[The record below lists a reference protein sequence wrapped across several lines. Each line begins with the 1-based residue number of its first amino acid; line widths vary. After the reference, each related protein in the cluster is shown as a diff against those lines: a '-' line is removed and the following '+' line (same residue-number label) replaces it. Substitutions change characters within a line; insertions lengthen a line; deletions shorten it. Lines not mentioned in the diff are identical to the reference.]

1 MKNDMTNGSP
11 LRLMILFTIP
21 VLIGNVFQNVYNL
34 VDSVIVGQF
43 LGVNAL
49 AAVGMTGTLTFLV
62 FGWVNGMASGFGI
75 LLAQSFGASD
85 EKRLRHYTV
94 MSVYL
99 CAAMALLL
107 TAGLLAANGWILR
120 MMNAPDEIFTDT
132 KQYIDIIFAGLP
144 VTIAYN
150 MLFSIS
156 RALGDSRTP
165 LIFLM
170 VSSVLNIFLDLLFV
184 AVLPLGVAGAA
195 YATVVSQSVSVASC
209 FFYVYRK
216 YPVLRAQRGERR
228 FSWRSAGRLLM
239 MGIPMGLQFSITAIG
254 TMMVQ
259 SAVNLLGPAYIA
271 AYSACGKV
279 ANIVTQLFPSIGITL
294 ATYVGQNMGAGKW
307 DRIRQGVRYATVITV
322 AGSVIC
328 GLLMFFCGGAV
339 TGFFVK
345 DSTGE
350 ILEISTT
357 MFHLTTWCYP
367 LLGLIFV
374 YRNTL
379 QGMGDGLFPM
389 LGGVFELIARAIMVT
404 LLAGPYGFAGICL
417 CDPGAWIAALV
428 PLIPVYVI
436 RMRKAPGGKKFAVIS
451 E

>member
-1 MKNDMTNGSP
+1 MKNDMTKGSP

-21 VLIGNVFQNVYNL
+21 VLIGNIFQNVYNL

-43 LGVNAL
+43 LGVDAL
-49 AAVGMTGTLTFLV
+49 AAVGMTGSLTFLV

-85 EKRLRHYTV
+85 EKRLRHYTA

-99 CAAMALLL
+99 CIAMAVLL

-120 MMNAPDEIFTDT
+120 VMNAPEEIFSDT
-132 KQYIDIIFAGLP
+132 KRYIDILFAGLP

-170 VSSVLNIFLDLLFV
+170 VSSVLNIFLDVLFV

-195 YATVVSQSVSVASC
+195 YATVFSQCVSAAAC
-209 FFYVYRK
+209 FFYVRK
-216 YPVLRAQRGERR
+216 HYPVLRAEREDRR
-228 FSWRSAGRLLM
+228 FSWRTAGRLLM

-259 SAVNLLGPAYIA
+259 AAVNLLGPAYIA
-271 AYSACGKV
+271 ANSACGKV

-307 DRIRQGVRYATVITV
+307 ERIRQGVRQATVITLV
-322 AGSVIC
+322 SSVVC
-328 GLLMFFCGGAV
+328 GLLMFFFGGRA
-339 TGFFVK
+339 TGLFVK
-345 DSTGE
+345 NPTE
-350 ILEISTT
+350 ELLQISTT

-367 LLGLIFV
+367 CLGLIFV
-374 YRNTL
+374 FRNTL

-389 LGGVFELIARAIMVT
+389 LGGVFELIARAVLVT
-404 LLAGPYGFAGICL
+404 LLAGPFGFAGICL
-417 CDPGAWIAALV
+417 CDPGAWIAALI
-428 PLIPVYVI
+428 PIIPVYII
-436 RMRKAPGGKKFAVIS
+436 RMRKVKETNKNLQTG
-451 E
+451 

>member
-209 FFYVYRK
+209 FF
-216 YPVLRAQRGERR
+216 
-228 FSWRSAGRLLM
+228 
-239 MGIPMGLQFSITAIG
+239 
-254 TMMVQ
+254 
-259 SAVNLLGPAYIA
+259 
-271 AYSACGKV
+271 
-279 ANIVTQLFPSIGITL
+279 
-294 ATYVGQNMGAGKW
+294 
-307 DRIRQGVRYATVITV
+307 
-322 AGSVIC
+322 
-328 GLLMFFCGGAV
+328 
-339 TGFFVK
+339 
-345 DSTGE
+345 
-350 ILEISTT
+350 
-357 MFHLTTWCYP
+357 
-367 LLGLIFV
+367 
-374 YRNTL
+374 
-379 QGMGDGLFPM
+379 
-389 LGGVFELIARAIMVT
+389 
-404 LLAGPYGFAGICL
+404 
-417 CDPGAWIAALV
+417 
-428 PLIPVYVI
+428 
-436 RMRKAPGGKKFAVIS
+436 
-451 E
+451 